1 MWVTLQQVLL
11 EIRILDILEIVILY
25 YLFYRLILLIRHT
38 RAVQLIK
45 GLALLLGATL
55 LSDGLRLTTLNWI
68 LSRAISA
75 LFIAIPLLFWPE
87 LRRALEHLGRTKF
100 LGKGFSLM
108 TTTDQAPVA
117 AAVVQAAGA
126 LSKSSTGA
134 LIIIERESGLSEYS
148 DTGVRVDAVVT
159 AELLANIFVPN
170 TPLHDGAV
178 IIRQGRLAAAGCYLP
193 LSSNPD
199 IEQELG
205 TRHRAALGLTE
216 ETDALAI
223 VVSEETGAISLALGG
238 ELARHL
244 DLAELERR
252 LNAALPANQASTIFW
267 WGARS

>member
-1 MWVTLQQVLL
+1 MWATLEQILLEVRILDLL
-11 EIRILDILEIVILY
+11 EIAILY
-25 YLFYRLILLIRHT
+25 YVFYRLILLLRHT

-45 GLALLLGATL
+45 GVVVLLGATL
-55 LSDGLRLTTLNWI
+55 LSDSLRLTTLNWI

-108 TTTDQAPVA
+108 TATDQTPVA
-117 AAVVQAAGA
+117 AAIAQAAGA

-148 DTGVRVDAVVT
+148 DTGVRIDAVVT
-159 AELLANIFVPN
+159 PELLFNIFVPN

-178 IIRQGRLAAAGCYLP
+178 IIRQGRLSAAGCYLP
-193 LSSNPD
+193 LSSNPE

-216 ETDALAI
+216 ETDALAV
-223 VVSEETGAISLALGG
+223 VVSEETGSISLAQGG

-252 LNAALPANQASTIFW
+252 LHAALPATQATSIFS
-267 WGARS
+267 WGARV